1 MRHVHLL
8 IALLLPLHLEA
19 VEPVHV
25 AVAANFRST
34 LAALNPDFESR
45 TGYTVRLTSASTGIL
60 YSQIVHGAPFD
71 LFLAADARTPHRLA
85 QAGRGDTFC
94 YAMGSLVLV
103 GGSGSLDQ
111 LADPTLS
118 VAIANPETAPY
129 GEAARQVLSRKE
141 FAAGE
146 SRRLIRAN
154 NVAQAYQIWHVGG
167 APLALVAR
175 ALARGATLVPAAWHS
190 PLEQHA
196 ILLDR
201 GRPSEAAL
209 AYSEWLRSDRVRT
222 LITES
227 GYDPCP

>member
-8 IALLLPLHLEA
+8 LVLLLAAHVEA

-71 LFLAADARTPHRLA
+71 LFLAADARAPRKLA
-85 QAGRGDTFC
+85 QAGHGDTFC
-94 YAMGSLVLV
+94 YARGSLVLV
-103 GGSGSLDQ
+103 GGSLDQ

-175 ALARGATLVPAAWHS
+175 ALARGATPIPNDWHM

-201 GRPSEAAL
+201 GSPREAVL